1 MSPPALASCHGSL
14 ATFGILAFFVGRC
27 MEMWGKGSD
36 WMILLEKNYWKNV
49 HFALM
54 HVDLPEYAN
63 E

>member
-1 MSPPALASCHGSL
+1 
-14 ATFGILAFFVGRC
+14 
-27 MEMWGKGSD
+27 MWGKGSD
-36 WMILLEKNYWKNV
+36 WMILLEKSIWKNV